1 MPMRLSVTLKR
12 GGSTIN
18 MEKKVSR
25 GNNKEVILLDMA
37 ISAMKI
43 SSISSS
49 EEEEGEVEDSNTST
63 FSTVAPNTSNSRRRS
78 YLIIQM

>member
-18 MEKKVSR
+18 MERKESR
-25 GNNKEVILLDMA
+25 GNNKEVIPLDMA
-37 ISAMKI
+37 ISVTKI

-63 FSTVAPNTSNSRRRS
+63 FSMVAHSISNSRRRS